1 MRFHKIVI
9 IFSIILTALPVASA
23 LACFHQPSCFTRCAQ
38 LPLWEVPFCDLGSI
52 HTPVLQGGNLKNPI
66 DLYSSFKTNHS
77 DKGLFNVKELYR
89 Q

>member
-9 IFSIILTALPVASA
+9 IFSMLTALPVASV

-66 DLYSSFKTNHS
+66 DLYSSFKNNHS
-77 DKGLFNVKELYR
+77 DIGLFNLKEL
-89 Q
+89 

>member
-9 IFSIILTALPVASA
+9 IFSMLTVLPVASA